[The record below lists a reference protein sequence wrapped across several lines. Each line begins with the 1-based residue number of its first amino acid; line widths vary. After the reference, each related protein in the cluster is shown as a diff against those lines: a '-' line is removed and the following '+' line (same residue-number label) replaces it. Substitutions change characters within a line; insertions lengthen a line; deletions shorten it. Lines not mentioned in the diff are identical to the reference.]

1 MRTLKRSNLSRAC
14 GTMKKEAAAMPLR
27 TKAVFQGKERIQLI
41 LDKNHRTCN
50 KNSEAPWHT
59 EGMKQQHSKPMKFPY
74 FESQIWFG

>member
-1 MRTLKRSNLSRAC
+1 VRTLKRSNLSRAC

-50 KNSEAPWHT
+50 KNSEAP
-59 EGMKQQHSKPMKFPY
+59 
-74 FESQIWFG
+74 